1 MVFVISEGV
10 HWNVG
15 WKRVFCIN
23 SDIVNVSYRETVNI
37 NVRVTNETRHVHYMQ
52 QKKTMD
58 LYLKNDLG
66 QNWTCSVVHMP
77 NMSLLLSPREKIGG
91 SQTNGAKIEVRQG
104 GRRAA
109 SARSRW
115 PSRPDAAE
123 NPAKQIMSRLD
134 YLGDPDYSGAS
145 SSGSAPGC
153 LCRDQLFSLSF
164 LPGLSCLSPAPDQ
177 PERRRRRWR
186 HACKHCSPCDGI
198 T

>member
-1 MVFVISEGV
+1 M
-10 HWNVG
+10 
-15 WKRVFCIN
+15 
-23 SDIVNVSYRETVNI
+23 
-37 NVRVTNETRHVHYMQ
+37 RVTNGTRHVDYME

-66 QNWTCSVVHMP
+66 QNWTCSVVHIP
-77 NMSLLLSPREKIGG
+77 NMSLLLGPWEKIGG
-91 SQTNGAKIEVRQG
+91 SQTNGAKIEGRKG
-104 GRRAA
+104 GRRE
-109 SARSRW
+109 ARAQSRW

-177 PERRRRRWR
+177 PERRRRWL
-186 HACKHCSPCDGI
+186 HAANTVRRVMASLSNQAVFGSN
-198 T
+198 